1 MTENFTDNFAGITR
15 PPAFAG
21 GLLRAFFR
29 PAHARGVQGLSAGA
43 SAAQGVRGGCA
54 GRWLYRARR
63 GAFSWGGAADRSSR
77 GRARRRAARTRRR
90 RRARSPRTHRRAPR
104 RRARRKT
111 RIRPSFP
118 LFASFFPFFPSM
130 RRPPA
135 RYAPRGSAFYPVGRH
150 VSCGGRAL
158 FVCAGGSFCTE
169 GGGGARRRLQKPMN
183 LSSFSLSRLTGAFN
197 GVIRGRPKIKS
208 QKHAQIAL
216 LFGRNMV

>member
-135 RYAPRGSAFYPVGRH
+135 RYAPRGGAFCPSEAAYFPRSGSAFCSVGQRILL
-150 VSCGGRAL
+150 GRAA
-158 FVCAGGSFCTE
+158 CS
-169 GGGGARRRLQKPMN
+169 ARRA
-183 LSSFSLSRLTGAFN
+183 GAFCL
-197 GVIRGRPKIKS
+197 RGRLFSRGRAAEGRDGVCKS
-208 QKHAQIAL
+208 
-216 LFGRNMV
+216 R

>member
-1 MTENFTDNFAGITR
+1 M
-15 PPAFAG
+15 
-21 GLLRAFFR
+21 RAFFR
-29 PAHARGVQGLSAGA
+29 PAHARGVHGLSVGA

-63 GAFSWGGAADRSSR
+63 GAFSWGGAAVRSSG
-77 GRARRRAARTRRR
+77 GRARRRAARTRRSR
-90 RRARSPRTHRRAPR
+90 CARSPRTHRRAPR
-104 RRARRKT
+104 RRARRTT

-118 LFASFFPFFPSM
+118 LFRLLFSFLSQYA
-130 RRPPA
+130 PPA
-135 RYAPRGSAFYPVGRH
+135 RALCAARRRILPVRGSVFSSV
-150 VSCGGRAL
+150 GRAL

>member
-1 MTENFTDNFAGITR
+1 MTENFTKNFAGNTR

-29 PAHARGVQGLSAGA
+29 PAHARGVQAIS
-43 SAAQGVRGGCA
+43 SAASSFPSLFPPLARA

-77 GRARRRAARTRRR
+77 GRARRRVARTRRSR
-90 RRARSPRTHRRAPR
+90 CARSPRTHRRAPR
-104 RRARRKT
+104 RRARRTT

-135 RYAPRGSAFYPVGRH
+135 RYAPRGSAFCSVGQRILLGRAGAF
-150 VSCGGRAL
+150 CLRGRLFLYGGRRRGATAFAKADE
-158 FVCAGGSFCTE
+158 FVELLSF
-169 GGGGARRRLQKPMN
+169 APYRRL
-183 LSSFSLSRLTGAFN
+183 
-197 GVIRGRPKIKS
+197 
-208 QKHAQIAL
+208 
-216 LFGRNMV
+216 

>member
-1 MTENFTDNFAGITR
+1 M
-15 PPAFAG
+15 
-21 GLLRAFFR
+21 RAFFR
-29 PAHARGVQGLSAGA
+29 PAHARGVQQGLSAGA

-63 GAFSWGGAADRSSR
+63 GAFSWGGAAVRSSG
-77 GRARRRAARTRRR
+77 GRARRRAARTRRSR
-90 RRARSPRTHRRAPR
+90 CARSPRTHRRAPR

-118 LFASFFPFFPSM
+118 LFASFFLSFPVCAARPRVM
-130 RRPPA
+130 RRAAAHFA
-135 RYAPRGSAFYPVGRH
+135 RSGSAFCSV
-150 VSCGGRAL
+150 GRAL

-169 GGGGARRRLQKPMN
+169 GGGGARRRLQKPIN